1 MAYYTQCKK
10 TKEALKQDIESS
22 SDMHIQSFSKI
33 KMIFTCWFFKIKKK
47 YVVVLLVMKNTRE
60 RGERTGISSVN
71 FTDLPR

>member
-33 KMIFTCWFFKIKKK
+33 KMIFTCWFFKIIKKK
-47 YVVVLLVMKNTRE
+47 IRGGSIGDEEYQRE
-60 RGERTGISSVN
+60 R
-71 FTDLPR
+71 